1 MIFKLIIIYNIYNV
15 FNEMA
20 MCVFSVF
27 FQPVLKRLDVS
38 GMRMSLRMGDL
49 AVY

>member
-1 MIFKLIIIYNIYNV
+1 MYNV
-15 FNEMA
+15 FNEIA
-20 MCVFSVF
+20 MCVFSV